1 MSTTLLSKF
10 LYIASL
16 IVIVGAIVRWYFMF
30 PDISQLA
37 FGLSGA
43 LTLIIGA
50 HFHSTSRNIAHNLKE
65 EIKVREKQN
74 KELNKALDVA
84 IDYMR
89 DVEKQI
95 KNK

>member
-10 LYIASL
+10 LYVASL
-16 IVIVGAIVRWYFMF
+16 IVIIGSIVRWYFIF

-50 HFHSTSRNIAHNLKE
+50 HFHSICRNLASNQKE
-65 EIKVREKQN
+65 EVKVRARQN
-74 KELNKALDVA
+74 KELDKALDVA

-95 KNK
+95 K